1 MDLVADALA
10 RGALFQRAAVHALYV
25 ARETAARVPAYAR
38 FLRLAGFDPR
48 RLRGPD
54 DFGQLPLTDA
64 ASYLAPFAVAE
75 RCREGGLARAQ
86 ALALGAGGAAS
97 PTLWPRFPEQDRALL
112 QACGALLHEHFRL
125 RERWTLLLLATPVG
139 TWLGGLPL
147 AELAPRLFADQ
158 EARGSVVTPGL
169 AVAEALHCVRQLGR
183 YYDQV
188 VLAGAPAT
196 LAELLDAGA
205 RGGIDWPALHT
216 GLLLLGEDA
225 AETERARL
233 LERTG
238 RAPDA
243 LQGLCGL
250 YSSLEAG
257 GIVGYETIACRLVRR
272 LCARDPALARALFGS
287 ARLPL
292 LVQYDPFRYF
302 LEVYEDTLVLT
313 TRGGMPLVR
322 YNTHDRGGLLRCEE
336 LVARCRARGIDLAAE
351 LRALGSA
358 GLQPLPF
365 VYTHGRADAV
375 SVRGALVSAAQLRA
389 ILERP
394 SLRLALSGRF
404 QFQVDTI
411 SDGRTVLRVACE
423 LRPGVPPREELRRLY
438 RYTLLRELQ
447 RGNPEFCGVYTAAA
461 GRVELDLL
469 LVAHASAEGA
479 TASAPPADQAG
490 RAGEAAGE

>member
-1 MDLVADALA
+1 VDLVADALA
-10 RGALFQRAAVHALYV
+10 RSAHFQRAAVHALYV

-54 DFGQLPLTDA
+54 DFAQLPFTDA
-64 ASYLAPFAVAE
+64 ASYLARFAVAE

-86 ALALGAGGAAS
+86 AVAFGAGGAAS
-97 PTLWPRFPEQDRALL
+97 PLLWPRFPEHDRALL

-125 RERWTLLLLATPVG
+125 RERWTLLLLAAPVG
-139 TWLGGLPL
+139 TWIGGLPL

-158 EARGSVVTPGL
+158 EARGTVIIPGL
-169 AVAEALHCVRQLGR
+169 AGAEALHGVRQLGR
-183 YYDQV
+183 HYDQV

-205 RGGIDWPALHT
+205 RSGIDWPALHT

-225 AETERARL
+225 PETERARL
-233 LERTG
+233 LERIG
-238 RAPDA
+238 RPPDG

-257 GIVGYETIACRLVRR
+257 GIVGYETPLCRLIRR

-287 ARLPL
+287 TRLPL
-292 LVQYDPFRYF
+292 LVQYDPFRHF
-302 LEVYEDTLVLT
+302 LEVHADTLVLT

-322 YNTHDRGGLLRCEE
+322 YRTAERGGLLRFEE
-336 LVARCRARGIDLAAE
+336 VVARCQALGIDLAAE
-351 LRALGSA
+351 LRAR
-358 GLQPLPF
+358 GLVGLRPLPF
-365 VYTHGRADAV
+365 VYTYGRADAV

-404 QFQVDTI
+404 QVQVALA

-438 RYTLLRELQ
+438 RYTVLRELQ
-447 RGNPEFCGVYTAAA
+447 RRNPEFCAVYTAAA
-461 GRVELDLL
+461 GRVELDLV
-469 LVAHASAEGA
+469 LVTHARAEVA
-479 TASAPPADQAG
+479 TASAPPAAWAS
-490 RAGEAAGE
+490 RAGEAAGR